1 MEYLRYIK
9 PVAFTL
15 VISLASCGGGGGGG
29 GTDSGSNG
37 GSGSG
42 EVIEVANETYGQL
55 ELGPV
60 VGANV
65 SVQTISGFE
74 LMSTTTTDDD
84 GTFTV
89 DIDELEAEVSRVGY
103 DRDIIKFVSFGG
115 IDIDPN
121 DDGISEENEAIPVVG
136 SVTTYA
142 ELSTVLSR
150 SGYKIN
156 MLGSVV
162 ADIVS
167 SASPESITKEYI
179 AEVAKEV
186 GVQDIDGDGVIT
198 INDLVFYDM
207 LANES
212 NIEHQLR
219 ESYLPSLHS
228 GDNESKVEF
237 VENTRLADSF
247 VKIVDVSSSGGTKIL
262 SFVTAG
268 DTELRYK
275 VIDSN
280 TDRGA
285 YELSVYSGENV
296 QLDAVNGVLLLQE
309 CFPSRCGLIQQLYFV
324 DGNMHR
330 GYVASEK
337 ITQAVNDRIKGF
349 DEVSKAIEEAVERA
363 GQAKEELEQL
373 TKDEEAIDSQLDKV

>member
-9 PVAFTL
+9 PAVFTLAFTL
-15 VISLASCGGGGGGG
+15 SACGPNPDPDPSSS
-29 GTDSGSNG
+29 T
-37 GSGSG
+37 GSG
-42 EVIEVANETYGQL
+42 VIEVANETYGQL

-60 VGANV
+60 VGANI
-65 SVQTISGFE
+65 SIQTVSGFE
-74 LMSTTTTDDD
+74 LMFTTTDED
-84 GTFTV
+84 GTFTI
-89 DIDELEAEVSRVGY
+89 DIDELRAVISRVGY
-103 DRDIIKFVSFGG
+103 DREIIKFVSFGG

-136 SVTTYA
+136 SVTSYA

-219 ESYLPSLHS
+219 ADYLPSLHS
-228 GDNESKVEF
+228 GDDESKLEF
-237 VENTRLADSF
+237 VQNTRLADSF
-247 VKIVDVSSSGGTKIL
+247 IKIVEVSSSGGSKTL
-262 SFVTAG
+262 SFIMPSDAK
-268 DTELRYK
+268 LRYQ

-280 TDRGA
+280 TDRDA
-285 YELSVYSGENV
+285 SEFLVYSGGNI
-296 QLDAVNGVLLLQE
+296 QLDAGNSVLLLQE
-309 CFPSRCGLIQQLYFV
+309 CLPSRCGLIQQIYFV

-330 GYVASEK
+330 GYVASGN
-337 ITQAVNDRIKGF
+337 ITEAVNDRIKAFEDVG
-349 DEVSKAIEEAVERA
+349 KAIDVALDRVD
-363 GQAKEELEQL
+363 QAKGELEQL
-373 TKDEEAIDSQLDKV
+373 AKDEEAINSQLDKV